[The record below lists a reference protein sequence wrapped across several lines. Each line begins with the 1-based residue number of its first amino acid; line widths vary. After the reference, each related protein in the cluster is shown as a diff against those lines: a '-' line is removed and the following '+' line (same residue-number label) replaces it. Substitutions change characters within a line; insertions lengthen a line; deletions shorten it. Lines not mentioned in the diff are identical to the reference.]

1 MKTITLQ
8 EARRRS
14 GLDLLNDGQVF
25 FADYLLGRSGTVAEG
40 QKMMARRYPLHGEMI
55 DAGKRFFAS
64 RGFDIYPRGLTV
76 NGAGTCPD
84 FAIFKKDAVTFV
96 ECLTAGW
103 SNWRNLK
110 RKARLARHG
119 QIAFIVE
126 HPEFADL
133 TAGEKN
139 RLAARLRILSKL
151 FPVYLY
157 HPGKRILS
165 CFAAKDPL
173 DEHFRGYKK
182 APSQG
187 KVEVNA

>member
-40 QKMMARRYPLHGEMI
+40 QKMMARMYPLHGEI
-55 DAGKRFFAS
+55 VDAGKRFFAS

-84 FAIFKKDAVTFV
+84 FAIFKQNRVTFV

-103 SNWRNLK
+103 SDWRNLK
-110 RKARLARHG
+110 RKSKLARHG

-133 TAGEKN
+133 TAGERN
-139 RLAARLRILSKL
+139 RLAARLHILSKL

-157 HPGKRILS
+157 HPAKRAVTRFSSPQAL
-165 CFAAKDPL
+165 
-173 DEHFRGYKK
+173 
-182 APSQG
+182 
-187 KVEVNA
+187 

>member
-40 QKMMARRYPLHGEMI
+40 QKMMARMYPLHGEI
-55 DAGKRFFAS
+55 VDAGKRFFAS

-84 FAIFKKDAVTFV
+84 FAIFKQNRVTFV
-96 ECLTAGW
+96 ECLTAAW
-103 SNWRNLK
+103 ASWRTFT
-110 RKARLARHG
+110 RKARLANYG
-119 QIAFIVE
+119 GLVFIVE

-133 TAGEKN
+133 TNAERKRMIG
-139 RLAARLRILSKL
+139 RLRALSKIHQ
-151 FPVYLY
+151 VYLY
-157 HPGKRILS
+157 HPAKRAMSRLS
-165 CFAAKDPL
+165 SLPA
-173 DEHFRGYKK
+173 
-182 APSQG
+182 S
-187 KVEVNA
+187 